1 MVVVVVCFNPCFVV
15 PFKTVFALGFPVFG
29 FAFGLTVF
37 AFALTVF
44 GLTVLTGFAFAF
56 SAGCRVAKRRLFACG
71 S

>member
-1 MVVVVVCFNPCFVV
+1 MVVVVGSFNPCFVV
-15 PFKTVFALGFPVFG
+15 PFGLTVFA
-29 FAFGLTVF
+29 FAFGLTGF